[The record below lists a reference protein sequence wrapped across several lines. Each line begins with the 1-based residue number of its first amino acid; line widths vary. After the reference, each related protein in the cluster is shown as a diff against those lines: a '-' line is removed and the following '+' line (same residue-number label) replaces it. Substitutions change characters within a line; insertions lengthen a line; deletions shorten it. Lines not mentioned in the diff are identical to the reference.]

1 LQYQISLQQFQFIIT
16 SASTMR
22 FTSITFG
29 LTAVLATF
37 VAAAPVGNADVA
49 KRMPTPEEFDAL
61 NSVQKRE
68 VYRAWY
74 RATNIIGASDDD

>member
-1 LQYQISLQQFQFIIT
+1 
-16 SASTMR
+16 MR

-29 LTAVLATF
+29 ITALLAAF
-37 VAAAPVGNADVA
+37 VAAAPTPNGDIA

-61 NSVQKRE
+61 STVQKRE

>member
-1 LQYQISLQQFQFIIT
+1 
-16 SASTMR
+16 MR

-29 LTAVLATF
+29 ITALLAAS
-37 VAAAPVGNADVA
+37 VAAAPTPSSGIA

-61 NSVQKRE
+61 SSVQKRE